1 MKQLQIYAI
10 LFLFGISLIFLNA
23 CKKDDQNTDSFDSV
37 LELGGQFE
45 QPVKQ
50 QETLGTTTSE
60 VEEGGVQWTCQTTEY
75 SIQDGAGGNEGF
87 PLFSPNASVVYP
99 GNMLQG
105 NSLNNA
111 TPDIIAVD
119 RAAGSFST
127 DVVDGN
133 MQSSF
138 TVNSVIK
145 SEVTDAVNNII
156 AGSTGLIPANFSL
169 KVSNVQSREQFALDL
184 GVDVNTKFTEIESKL
199 SFSTDKEYQRFVVNL
214 NQSFYTISYDI
225 PTSTEQLFAPSVTP
239 EDLSRYVGPGNPACY
254 ISDVTYGRIY
264 YMLFESTST
273 ITEMDASIN
282 ASFSGITTKVDGEMD
297 VNYLS
302 QLSDL
307 KIQVFAYGGEAGST
321 LQTIGTTNL
330 NDLSA
335 LLAESSVIE
344 SGKPISY
351 VVRSVYDNQIVSTQ
365 LATNYS
371 VTNCEPS
378 GADGAPAFTSH
389 WTGSV
394 VSEMGPVGAAY
405 NVDDYFILISKD
417 GTRYMKS
424 TIGNLEGP
432 YPIEN
437 LGVEG
442 ELVFEDGVG
451 AACNI
456 EGNQNGDRY
465 IMFFD
470 KSGTRYTYLNGNDKW
485 SSQIHQVTGI
495 ADGTCPFNLN
505 GVGALAFYWVSSEGP
520 SSRIFFNQ
528 DGDMYSV
535 YVNNPNSFASPGH
548 IDDLGITDCP
558 FESIG
563 AAIGFYL
570 GDDIYFIFFD
580 EAGIN
585 YTVHGNINGNGYAYL
600 GPFSL

>member
-1 MKQLQIYAI
+1 MKKLQIYSILI
-10 LFLFGISLIFLNA
+10 LFGFSFILLNA
-23 CKKDDQNTDSFDSV
+23 CKKDEQNTDSIVGV
-37 LELGGQFE
+37 LELAGQFE
-45 QPVKQ
+45 QPVTM
-50 QETLGTTTSE
+50 QETLATSTSE
-60 VEEGGVQWTCQTTEY
+60 KEENGMQWTCETTDY

-87 PLFSPNASVVYP
+87 PLFSPNASVIYP
-99 GNMLQG
+99 GSLLQG
-105 NSLNNA
+105 NSLNDA
-111 TPDIIAVD
+111 TPKIIAVD
-119 RAAGSFST
+119 RAGGSFST

-133 MQSSF
+133 LQPSF

-145 SEVTDAVNNII
+145 SEVVIAVNNII
-156 AGSTGLIPANFSL
+156 AGSTGIVPANFSL
-169 KVSNVQSREQFALDL
+169 KVSNVQSREQFAMDL
-184 GVDVNTKFTEIESKL
+184 GVDIDTKFTEIESKL
-199 SFSTDKEYQRFVVNL
+199 SFSTDKEYRRFSVKL
-214 NQSFYTISYDI
+214 NQSFYTMSFDI
-225 PTSTEQLFAPSVTP
+225 PTSLDQIFAPTVTA
-239 EDLSRYVGPGNPACY
+239 EDLSRYVGPGNPVCY

-282 ASFSGITTKVDGEMD
+282 ASFNGITNKVDGEVEVD
-297 VNYLS
+297 YLS

-307 KIQVFAYGGEAGST
+307 KIQVFAYGGESSSS
-321 LQTIGTTNL
+321 LLTINASNL

-344 SGKPISY
+344 SGRPISY
-351 VVRSVYDNQIVSTQ
+351 VVRNVYDNQIVSTQ

-378 GADGAPAFTSH
+378 GADGAPAFTEH
-389 WTGSV
+389 WTGNV
-394 VSEMGPVGAAY
+394 VSSMGPIGAAY
-405 NVDDYFILISKD
+405 NVDDYFILINKAGD
-417 GTRYMKS
+417 QYLKS
-424 TIGNLEGP
+424 TVGNLEGP

-456 EGNQNGDRY
+456 DGNQNGEQY

-470 KSGTRYTYLNGNDKW
+470 KSGTQYTYLNGNNKW
-485 SSQIHQVTGI
+485 SSQAHQVTNI
-495 ADGTCPFNLN
+495 ADGSCPFNLN
-505 GVGALAFYWVSSEGP
+505 GVGALAFFWVSSEGP

-528 DGDMYSV
+528 DGDMYSI
-535 YVNNPNSFASPGH
+535 YVNNPNSFGSPGH
-548 IDDLGITDCP
+548 IDNLGVTDCP
-558 FESIG
+558 FEAIG

-585 YTVHGNINGNGYAYL
+585 YTVHGNINGDGYAYL